1 MIKALLIDADNFAD
15 AHLPDE
21 VLDAIENGLK
31 VISSQG
37 TKLENELKGA
47 NKKYFSELKKA
58 AGNHEVCAGSVKK
71 KTRQMKI
78 LEVEREILS
87 NDNAVL
93 AGAIVSRANM
103 LITKNDKLKKNF
115 KKCTSINLNTSCKH
129 RTALAANANR
139 KVITPPH
146 EEGPKRS
153 RKGTSKKKLRELL
166 AASSCSPVS
175 CNCRNGGLTC

>member
-1 MIKALLIDADNFAD
+1 MIKALLIDADSFVD

-21 VLDAIENGLK
+21 VLDAIENGFK

-58 AGNHEVCAGSVKK
+58 ARILEFCADSVKK

-78 LEVEREILS
+78 LEGEREILS
-87 NDNAVL
+87 NNTAVL
-93 AGAIVSRANM
+93 AGAIVSRANT
-103 LITKNDKLKKNF
+103 LITKDDKLKKDF
-115 KKCTSINLNTSCKH
+115 KKCASINRNTSCKH
-129 RTALAANANR
+129 RIALAANANR

-146 EEGPKRS
+146 EAGPKRS
-153 RKGTSKKKLRELL
+153 RKGTSKKKVRELL
-166 AASSCSPVS
+166 AEASCSPVS
-175 CNCRNGGLTC
+175 CNCINGCPTC